1 MAFYSGSFLV
11 AKPSLLDPNF
21 RQSVVLIIQHDE
33 QGAFGLVVNRPVPV
47 EGLKYPVYAG
57 GPCQTEGLFLL
68 HGLASWSGTTD
79 DEPSPVAP
87 NIFMADATYLEDIKE
102 LDPKKLER
110 LRLFAGYA
118 GWGPGQL
125 EEEIGSGAWSLT
137 PADGETLFE
146 VPADELWHHLKPPS
160 IPEPSLN

>member
-1 MAFYSGSFLV
+1 MPFHSGSFLV

-33 QGAFGLVVNRPVPV
+33 EGAFGLVVNRPVPV

-68 HGLASWSGTTD
+68 HSITDWSGSD
-79 DEPSPVAP
+79 IPIPEPIAP
-87 NIFMADATYLEDIKE
+87 DIYMADATYLEEIKE
-102 LDPKKLER
+102 LDPEQLDQ

-118 GWGPGQL
+118 RWGPGQL
-125 EEEIGSGAWSLT
+125 EEEICSGAWSFT
-137 PADGETLFE
+137 PADGQTLFG
-146 VPADELWHHLKPPS
+146 VPADELWNHLKPPS
-160 IPEPSLN
+160 IPKPSLN